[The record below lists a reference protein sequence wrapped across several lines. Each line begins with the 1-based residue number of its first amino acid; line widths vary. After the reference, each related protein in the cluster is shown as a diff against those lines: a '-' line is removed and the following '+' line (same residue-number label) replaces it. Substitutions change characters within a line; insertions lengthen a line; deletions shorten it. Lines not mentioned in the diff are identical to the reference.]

1 MVYAYYP
8 LRGFSAYRIMD
19 FSLASETSIQ
29 LFTELKVKTEE
40 KTTELAVPCM
50 KAALSLILYTTQ
62 KLHDYP
68 SDDESAGYQSRL
80 SVERNVFA
88 DLQQKLS
95 EWISAVLGSGEIK
108 VKKPKPEIKVSEYT
122 FQESTPIW
130 FLCPHS
136 MV

>member
-1 MVYAYYP
+1 
-8 LRGFSAYRIMD
+8 MD
-19 FSLASETSIQ
+19 FNLASEASIQ
-29 LFTELKVKTEE
+29 LFTELKFKTEE
-40 KTTELAVPCM
+40 RTTELVVPCM

-62 KLHDYP
+62 KFHDCR
-68 SDDESAGYQSRL
+68 SDDESAGYQSHF

-122 FQESTPIW
+122 FQEFIAVRVCIS
-130 FLCPHS
+130 HMVS
-136 MV
+136 MPAQYDT